1 MVRCAM
7 AHALKPF
14 NHKSHIIFPLHR
26 TDEIFSVTQT
36 IQQEEIEQEEVI
48 EHSQESIQTTTVCV
62 DEAGDII
69 EEDGEIEEEEEDEEA
84 VFALALSEDSECEDK
99 EYMGKLA
106 RMHFHSASKLSPN

>member
-1 MVRCAM
+1 M
-7 AHALKPF
+7 
-14 NHKSHIIFPLHR
+14 
-26 TDEIFSVTQT
+26 
-36 IQQEEIEQEEVI
+36 I

-69 EEDGEIEEEEEDEEA
+69 EEDGEIEEEEDDEET

-106 RMHFHSASKLSPN
+106 LFLFCGTPATNQSLIFGFFSRIHQHADILSVPRTVHMQFV

>member
-1 MVRCAM
+1 MSY
-7 AHALKPF
+7 F
-14 NHKSHIIFPLHR
+14 SLHR
-26 TDEIFSVTQT
+26 IDEIFSVTQT

-69 EEDGEIEEEEEDEEA
+69 EEDGEIEEEEMDEEA

-99 EYMGKLA
+99 EYMGKLC
-106 RMHFHSASKLSPN
+106 MHTLPSGTLAQAELISIRSLSSRIH